1 MLYPVINEKRQI
13 IDLNGIWNFKL
24 EDDAS
29 PVDISKPLDTELVMA
44 VPGSYNDQGV
54 NAKIRNHVGNVWYER
69 TIVIPEMMQDERI
82 VLRFGSR
89 THQAT
94 VYIDGQAIVS
104 HKGGFLPFEAEV
116 RS

>member
-44 VPGSYNDQGV
+44 VPGSYND
-54 NAKIRNHVGNVWYER
+54 
-69 TIVIPEMMQDERI
+69 
-82 VLRFGSR
+82 
-89 THQAT
+89 
-94 VYIDGQAIVS
+94 
-104 HKGGFLPFEAEV
+104 
-116 RS
+116 